1 MTDRDRFHPSAFHLH
16 TTHTTPTHTQLAGSP
31 LYLSLESHLLLL
43 LVSPFIPP
51 RPLFRVDVSFASR
64 LVRPLSNQ
72 PTSLGLQ
79 GNWCH
84 WSTLDSNQGGKET
97 QRRARRVSFGVD
109 RLKIHHRTIT
119 DTPLWPP
126 EPRRFSRPQS
136 GYNYCGLVAGHNRRQ
151 HFSRNPRWMKLR
163 ILFDHR
169 ENNLL

>member
-1 MTDRDRFHPSAFHLH
+1 MIASIHRHFTYTLHTPHQHTHNLPDRHSICLSSHIYCSCLCLLLYLLVLSSVLTSHLH
-16 TTHTTPTHTQLAGSP
+16 LVWFDLSPTNPPAS
-31 LYLSLESHLLLL
+31 
-43 LVSPFIPP
+43 VSREIG
-51 RPLFRVDVSFASR
+51 V
-64 LVRPLSNQ
+64 
-72 PTSLGLQ
+72 T
-79 GNWCH
+79 
-84 WSTLDSNQGGKET
+84 NQGGKET

-109 RLKIHHRTIT
+109 MLKIHHRTIT